1 MKWNKTKNLVSQL
14 YLLHFKCSIL
24 HQTAERTFP
33 SAQKILRERA
43 TPDNWHKFLEDKN
56 TTERRKILEL
66 VYADQASSIH
76 LGGAYLTGW
85 NMLYKWLTLGQQQTI
100 NHYFMYYLAGSL
112 GCHFWYLINS
122 YKYHV
127 SWRFMNLKKSRIHA
141 KMEQFHQ
148 QAAFSGS
155 K

>member
-33 SAQKILRERA
+33 SAQKILRER
-43 TPDNWHKFLEDKN
+43 TTLDNWHKFLEDKN
-56 TTERRKILEL
+56 TTERRKILES
-66 VYADQASSIH
+66 VYADPASSIH
-76 LGGAYLTGW
+76 QGGPTLQDGM
-85 NMLYKWLTLGQQQTI
+85 NMLHKWLALGQQQTI

-112 GCHFWYLINS
+112 GCHFWYLINP

-127 SWRFMNLKKSRIHA
+127 S
-141 KMEQFHQ
+141 
-148 QAAFSGS
+148 
-155 K
+155 